1 MLFFMANRILR
12 DWTTSEK
19 IDRLSP
25 QAELFF
31 VRLIMKADDHGCF
44 HANPK
49 LLKAALFPLREIQDK
64 DILKWLGECVKSN
77 IILLYD
83 ADGRKYLRIA
93 DFGQR
98 LRNMVSKFPQPDD
111 NTRTIDSNKPP
122 ETKRNEVETESETNT
137 NRVEFD
143 VLFSQAFDDNTCD
156 GYKLAFR
163 GIDLKDQL
171 QKFLTKCN
179 NNKSKY
185 YSYDAGALR
194 SAFQY
199 QLQNLRNNGN
209 SKDKRT
215 EHVTGLA
222 EDFAKRHG
230 SGS

>member
-1 MLFFMANRILR
+1 MANRVLR

-64 DILKWLGECVKSN
+64 DITKWLSDCVKSG
-77 IILLYD
+77 IVVLYD

-98 LRNMVSKFPQPDD
+98 LRNMVSKFPQPDSEP
-111 NTRTIDSNKPP
+111 RTVDSNKPP

-137 NRVEFD
+137 HDFD
-143 VLFSQAFDDNTCD
+143 EVFLKAFDESTCES
-156 GYKLAFR
+156 YKLPFR
-163 GIDLKDQL
+163 GIDLGAEL
-171 QKFLTKCN
+171 QKFRIKCD

-185 YSYDAGALR
+185 YGYEVGGLR

-199 QLQNLRNNGN
+199 QLQNLRNNGKRANNNESGQSISDLVN
-209 SKDKRT
+209 SGYGNIK
-215 EHVTGLA
+215 G
-222 EDFAKRHG
+222 AK
-230 SGS
+230 